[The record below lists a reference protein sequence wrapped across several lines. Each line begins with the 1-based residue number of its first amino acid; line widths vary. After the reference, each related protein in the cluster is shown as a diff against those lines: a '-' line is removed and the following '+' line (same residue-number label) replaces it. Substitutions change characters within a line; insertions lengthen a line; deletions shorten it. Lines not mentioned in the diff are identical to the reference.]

1 MRCETAAGKSFRQV
15 QCFESAVL
23 LPLQYIPK
31 RHLQPAD
38 LPKPPARTLRAKHG
52 GHLSGASPSGSRAAS
67 VKTMPS
73 TGSLPRMPSLDSQ
86 ASPPYPSVRHPLHRC
101 NPPLRPPWHPCV
113 PRSTACHFCTA
124 ERLQSA
130 IPAGLSWHQAVE
142 TECAAHH
149 DTRICMHEQEHQ

>member
-1 MRCETAAGKSFRQV
+1 M
-15 QCFESAVL
+15 L

-52 GHLSGASPSGSRAAS
+52 GASHGASPSGSRAAS
-67 VKTMPS
+67 VKTVPS

-101 NPPLRPPWHPCV
+101 VPPLCPPWVHWRTVCQIQAFRLAEQLYSGLYGLLMTLGCGRGALQLKGV
-113 PRSTACHFCTA
+113 CRS
-124 ERLQSA
+124 
-130 IPAGLSWHQAVE
+130 
-142 TECAAHH
+142 
-149 DTRICMHEQEHQ
+149 